1 MNFVDTAITL
11 LQESGRA
18 MAAQELCDL
27 AIDRGLLDKP
37 GKNPL
42 RSMKTRLSVEFKKGK
57 ESRVLRDDDEAWM
70 LSKPPAKKAKAKP
83 AAKAKAKPAAKAK
96 AKPAAKAKAKPA
108 AKAKAKPAAKAK
120 AKPAA
125 KAKAKPAAKA
135 KAKPAVKA
143 KAKPAA
149 KAKAKPAAKAKAKP
163 AAKAKAKPVA
173 KSDAAVKKNAE
184 ADTVEI
190 KVTPPPVE
198 LTPEEK
204 ALVELYGDSQ
214 GTRSATELNEYSDS
228 LTKDEDRPMLPEIRA
243 ERRPHRGRE
252 RTRRRRTRTD
262 RPERSSRA
270 RSERPERSER
280 SERSERKRSTTTTTT
295 VPRDITGTAIVVVDA
310 DASPSSQLVAASY
323 GILAALPAGQSM
335 PIRQLTQTLI
345 RKDHLK
351 GHADSLWR
359 MVKGTL
365 LVSEQRR
372 STRGLVPLV
381 QYLGKDLFSAKA
393 AVGRSAVDVAE
404 AALSQASENYATAVA
419 DEMQSRLADL
429 APQMLERIVYVYLQ
443 STGWT
448 DISWIKRVEKSSY
461 GLATAPGAVEQ
472 TMIGVRSGPEDL
484 DRRGVGELRAGLHAK
499 NLNSG
504 LLLSPC
510 ALSDEAKVELAKDG
524 AHLRVLCGRDF
535 LSDLIAREV
544 GVTWRHQQLPQVD
557 QRFWDALL
565 S

>member
-27 AIDRGLLDKP
+27 AMDRGLLDKP

-42 RSMKTRLSVEFKKGK
+42 RSMKTRLSVELKKGN
-57 ESRVLRDDDEAWM
+57 ESRVLRDGDEWV
-70 LSKPPAKKAKAKP
+70 LS
-83 AAKAKAKPAAKAK
+83 
-96 AKPAAKAKAKPA
+96 
-108 AKAKAKPAAKAK
+108 
-120 AKPAA
+120 
-125 KAKAKPAAKA
+125 
-135 KAKPAVKA
+135 
-143 KAKPAA
+143 KPAA

-173 KSDAAVKKNAE
+173 KAKAKPAAKAKANPAAKAKAKPAAKAKAKPAAKVTKSRRKAGDAAVKKNAE

-190 KVTPPPVE
+190 KVIPPPVE
-198 LTPEEK
+198 LTPEEQ
-204 ALVELYGDSQ
+204 ALVELYSGDSQ

-228 LTKDEDRPMLPEIRA
+228 LTRDEDRPMLPEIRA

-252 RTRRRRTRTD
+252 RTRRRRTRAD
-262 RPERSSRA
+262 RPERSTRT
-270 RSERPERSER
+270 RSDRPERSER
-280 SERSERKRSTTTTTT
+280 SDRKRSNTTG
-295 VPRDITGTAIVVVDA
+295 PRNITGDAIVVVDVNA
-310 DASPSSQLVAASY
+310 TPRERLTAAAF

-335 PIRQLTQTLI
+335 PVRQLTQTLI
-345 RKDHLK
+345 RQDHIK
-351 GHADSLWR
+351 GRADTLWR

-381 QYLGKDLFSAKA
+381 QYQGKDLFLASAA
-393 AVGRSAVDVAE
+393 LGRSAVDVAE
-404 AALSQASENYATAVA
+404 AALSKAAENYAAAVEA
-419 DEMQSRLADL
+419 EMQSRLAQL
-429 APQMLERIVYVYLQ
+429 APQMLERIAYVYLQ
-443 STGWT
+443 STGWS

-461 GLATAPGAVEQ
+461 GLATAPGAVAQ
-472 TMIGVRSGPEDL
+472 TMIGVRSGPDDV

-499 NLNSG
+499 NLDSG

-510 ALSDEAKVELAKDG
+510 ALSDEAEVELAKEG
-524 AHLRVLCGRDF
+524 AHVRVLCGRDF
-535 LSDLIAREV
+535 LRDLIAREV
-544 GVTWRHQQLPQVD
+544 GVTWRHQQLPQVE